1 MLSRVPARHP
11 IHSLCALTQ
20 GAGVRRALRKPAEG
34 GCPWKRAAGH
44 PRLLLLL
51 GVRHRLGGKDAT
63 GKTVGLGAESSTQ
76 QGLGNASKRDR
87 KMGRG
92 AKEWQGLADHW
103 GALWRSHQGTALT
116 PSPGRRSA
124 ASTPASSLRG
134 MICSGF
140 TSSTRSSACLVR
152 ADGEVIPALAWILGP
167 ETDCSPHSRK
177 PTSLPA

>member
-20 GAGVRRALRKPAEG
+20 GAGIRRALRKPAEG

-76 QGLGNASKRDR
+76 QGLSNASKRE
-87 KMGRG
+87 GRWG
-92 AKEWQGLADHW
+92 EGRRSGRAWPTTG
-103 GALWRSHQGTALT
+103 GALWRSHQGTVLT
-116 PSPGRRSA
+116 PSPGRRSG